1 MYGSISFTQL
11 QGLDSNDT
19 LVLTVNNRFAR
30 RLLSQLQRELLAET
44 QGQKKAI
51 AVPDIMPLS
60 AWLRQANDDLSF
72 NAQAAPASYLL
83 DAFSSLHL
91 WEQTIYNQDSEDT
104 WLIDVPQAAKM
115 AAEADQLI
123 DEWELEVLNAEDHE
137 DYFRFQKWRQAY
149 KAHLTAHDL
158 DDQNQATQ
166 RVVEALEQK
175 QYSPHWRYIVFV
187 GFHDVSRRLRR
198 LFQALEQQGL
208 CVYTYGEEVQA
219 EVQCNRVEAPTP
231 DAEWRIAAQWAA
243 QQLHQYP
250 QGRFAIVA
258 LDLQNQAAYARRV
271 LAHELAATDPKKSGF
286 SWNIAV
292 GRPLKEW
299 PLVHAALAW
308 LNALAE
314 STTAEIRSSTMG
326 AALLAGHCVG
336 MQSEKNTRAM
346 LDVRWRQEQFQ
357 FLSLDAVQEQLHT
370 CELLG
375 PAWQQAQQYLL
386 QHNKKY
392 TPAQWVPHLRQLLQI
407 LGFPGEASL
416 DSHAYQTM
424 QAFDQ
429 RLGQF
434 SRLAPVFGKL
444 SLPQVVRIFGR
455 FLHETLFQPQR
466 DALARLD
473 VLGLLEAEG
482 GHWDA
487 IWVLGVTDEVLPA
500 VPSPNP
506 FIPYAVLR
514 QAQAPRATPERELQ
528 WARNMIKALQE
539 TAPRITFSHAVQDDG
554 QLLRPSPLIA
564 QITAITAEDP
574 LMAELTPETRVVL
587 EVLEDNQGPAVAPQ
601 EKIFGGTAL
610 LDKQARNPLW
620 AFVQH
625 RLHATA
631 LAAYN
636 DSGVLRMWR
645 GIFLHDA
652 LEQFWKKIKPATS
665 AQLRQHWQQGAAQ
678 KWLQTA
684 LEQAALTHLST
695 LSTVIRSLEIE
706 RGYQVLSAWLEID
719 RQRPD
724 FTIEALEQK
733 HQLANFATNMRID
746 RIDQLDNGEYVLID
760 YKTGKMNR
768 DYLAW
773 LRPRPIELQ
782 LPIYAAILAEQSKE
796 VAGLAFAFIHYQSGL
811 CGYGSEEVGLTGTEE
826 KNITQKI
833 GSWERLKTHL
843 QTQVNAMRDEFLT
856 GYAANYLVDEN
867 DLRYC
872 DVLPFLRLTQ
882 EAIDERE

>member
-1 MYGSISFTQL
+1 MYASITFTQL
-11 QGLDSNDT
+11 RRLDSNYT

-30 RLLSQLQRELLAET
+30 RLLSQLQRELLAEA

-72 NAQAAPASYLL
+72 NAEAAPASYLL
-83 DAFSSLHL
+83 DVFSSLHL
-91 WEQTIYNQDSEDT
+91 WEQTIYSQDAEDT

-123 DEWELEVLNAEDHE
+123 EEWELERSGDDDHQ
-137 DYFRFQKWRQAY
+137 DFSRFKQWRQAY
-149 KAHLTAHDL
+149 KEHLAEHDL
-158 DDQNQATQ
+158 DDENQATQ

-175 QYSPHWRYIVFV
+175 QYKPHWHHIVLV
-187 GFHDVSRRLRR
+187 GFHDISMRLQR
-198 LFQALEQQGL
+198 LLMALEQQGVCL
-208 CVYTYGEEVQA
+208 YNYEEESQA
-219 EVQCNRVEAPTP
+219 EVLCGRVEVPTP

-243 QQLHQYP
+243 QQLQQHP
-250 QGRFAIVA
+250 HGRFAIVA
-258 LDLQNQAAYARRV
+258 LDLQNQAAFARRV
-271 LAHELAATDPKKSGF
+271 LAHELAAHSSEHEGF
-286 SWNIAV
+286 NWNIAV

-308 LNALAE
+308 LKALAE

-326 AALLAGHCVG
+326 TALLAGHCVG

-346 LDVRWRQEQFQ
+346 LDVRWRQEQIQ
-357 FLSLDAVQEQLHT
+357 FLSLESVQEQLHK

-375 PAWQQAQQYLL
+375 PAWQQAQHYLS
-386 QHNKKY
+386 QHNKRY
-392 TPAQWVPHLRQLLQI
+392 SPAEWGPHLRQLLQY

-434 SRLAPVFGKL
+434 SRLAPVFGQL
-444 SLPQVVRIFGR
+444 SLQQVVRTLGR

-466 DALARLD
+466 DASARLD

-528 WARNMIKALQE
+528 WARNMIEALKK
-539 TAPRITFSHAVQDDG
+539 TAPTIIFSHALQDDG
-554 QLLRPSPLIA
+554 QLLRASPLIA
-564 QITAITAEDP
+564 EIAATAAVDP
-574 LMAELTPETRVVL
+574 LLIERLPEITVSM
-587 EVLEDNQGPAVAPQ
+587 ESLEDNQGPAVAPG
-601 EKIFGGTAL
+601 EKIFGGTGL

-631 LAAYN
+631 LATYN

-645 GIFLHDA
+645 GIFLHHA
-652 LEQFWKKIKPATS
+652 LEQFWKQIKPATS
-665 AQLRQHWQQGAAQ
+665 TQLRQDWQNGAAQ
-678 KWLQTA
+678 QWLQTA
-684 LEQAALTHLST
+684 LEQAAQEQLST
-695 LSTVIRSLEIE
+695 LASVIRELEIE
-706 RGYQVLSAWLEID
+706 RGYQVLSGWLAVD
-719 RQRPD
+719 LQRPD

-733 HQLANFATNMRID
+733 HQLADFATNMRID
-746 RIDQLDNGEYVLID
+746 RIDQLENGQYVLID
-760 YKTGKMNR
+760 YKTGKINR

-782 LPIYAAILAEQSKE
+782 LPIYATILAEQNKE

-811 CGYGSEEVGLTGTEE
+811 CGYGTDEVGLTVTEE
-826 KNITQKI
+826 KNIAQKI
-833 GSWERLKTHL
+833 GDWEQLKTHL
-843 QTQVNAMRDEFLT
+843 QTQVNVMRDEFLT
-856 GYAANYLVDEN
+856 GYAANLVVDEN

-882 EAIDERE
+882 EAINEQ